1 MTATERKWA
10 ERVREWRVSGKSAD
24 EYARGRGFEGSTL
37 RWWSSR
43 LSRGAVGGAVGGAAR
58 SKPKTDVRLVRVVRA
73 SESAGRSMTVRV
85 GSAVLD
91 VREGFD
97 HGLLREVVAALG
109 GAR

>member
-10 ERVREWRVSGKSAD
+10 ERVQEWKASGTTAD
-24 EYARGRGFEGSTL
+24 EYARDRGFTVSTL

-43 LSRGAVGGAVGGAAR
+43 LGRGGVGRPTR
-58 SKPKTDVRLVRVVRA
+58 SEPKADVRLVRVVRA
-73 SESAGRSMTVRV
+73 SESAGHSMTVRV
-85 GSAVLD
+85 GAAVVE

-109 GAR
+109 SAR

>member
-10 ERVREWRVSGKSAD
+10 ERVREWRASGTAAD

-43 LSRGAVGGAVGGAAR
+43 LSRGAVSGATR
-58 SKPKTDVRLVRVVRA
+58 SKPETDVRLVRVVRA
-73 SESAGRSMTVRV
+73 SESAGRVMTVRV
-85 GSAVLD
+85 GSAMVD

-97 HGLLREVVAALG
+97 PGLLREVVSALG

>member
-10 ERVREWRVSGKSAD
+10 ERVQEWKASGATAE
-24 EYARGRGFEGSTL
+24 EYARGRDFTVSTL

-43 LSRGAVGGAVGGAAR
+43 LGRDGVGRLTR
-58 SKPKTDVRLVRVVRA
+58 SEAKADVRLVRVVRA
-73 SESAGRSMTVRV
+73 SESASRSMTVRV
-85 GSAVLD
+85 GAAVVE

-109 GAR
+109 SAR